1 MIESTIKPKPPAP
14 RPREESQARFIK
26 ILEST
31 TDLVLMADREGRTL
45 YVNKAGR
52 DMLGW
57 TTEEATER
65 IPMADIFPAWA
76 FAIMSER
83 AMPAAYSGGSWSGE
97 MAVLT
102 RSGREIPVL
111 QVLLAHS
118 GADGEV
124 DFYSTICRDISERKH
139 KELEQIEWSNRYD
152 AAIRASGQVLFDWD
166 STSGKISYG
175 GAPERLTGFLAEELG
190 GGLAQL
196 RAMINAGDQEAFDKA
211 IQRAIETREA
221 LRIEFRLKRKD
232 GREVVVRAQGHFFLD
247 RLGRIGRMVGFL
259 SDITAEKI
267 YERGVALTHERL
279 EQSVAERTHAL
290 ESANSRL
297 LERARQ
303 QETVARLGQRALM
316 GISLPELMALAVE
329 VIRTALL
336 VECVSINEW
345 MPEAKVFTARAHCGW
360 PMGQSNNQT
369 QGEKLSQSGYTMGVG
384 HPVLSSN
391 YNTESRFTPSEACR
405 LTGIQS
411 ALTAP
416 IQAGERPFGVVGA
429 FSTKRRAFEQEDI
442 SFLQGVANILS
453 AAIERLRVED
463 AARRAQSD
471 AEAANR
477 GKSEF
482 LSRMSHEL
490 RTPLNAIL
498 GFTQLLELEEHNAS
512 QAESIDHISK
522 AGRNLLELINEVL
535 DIARLDSGRIEFNF
549 EPVELALFLEEIV
562 SCMKPTASRQQVN
575 LHIAEIPADAIATTD
590 PERLRQVLLNLIAN
604 AVKFNRPEGI
614 VTIAV
619 APSGT
624 DYWKISIIDTGLGIS
639 EADLSRLFVPFER
652 LGQKEGGVAGGTG
665 LGLALCQRLVK
676 GLDGRITV
684 SSTEGLGSTFAVEI
698 PALVS
703 IHQPKLPDTPT
714 PVSQPMPTQKTIL
727 YIEDDLANFRLLE
740 RIVETRGNLKLISAI
755 DGSVAL
761 GLAKEHLPAL
771 ILLDLNLPDATGEDI
786 LEQLKADPATQAIPV
801 IVVTGEVGGGRAED
815 MLDQGAVEVLAKPYR
830 ISDFFGMLDKHLG
843 A

>member
-1 MIESTIKPKPPAP
+1 MPESTIKPKPQAP
-14 RPREESQARFIK
+14 RPREESQARLIK

-76 FAIMSER
+76 FAIVSEQ
-83 AMPAAYSGGSWSGE
+83 AMPKAYSGGSWSGE
-97 MAVLT
+97 TAVLT

-152 AAIRASGQVLFDWD
+152 VAIRASGQVLFDWD
-166 STSGKISYG
+166 STTGKISYG
-175 GAPERLTGFLAEELG
+175 GAPERLTGFLTEELS

-196 RAMINAGDQEAFDKA
+196 RTMIHSGDHEAFDKA

-232 GREVVVRAQGHFFLD
+232 TREIVIRAQGHFFLD
-247 RLGRIGRMVGFL
+247 RLGCIGRMVGFL
-259 SDITAEKI
+259 SDITAERI
-267 YERGVALTHERL
+267 YERGVALAHERL
-279 EQSVAERTHAL
+279 EQSVTERTHAL

-316 GISLPELMALAVE
+316 GISFPELMALAVE

-345 MPEAKVFTARAHCGW
+345 LPDAKVFTARAHCGW
-360 PMGQSNNQT
+360 PNGQANNQT

-405 LTGIQS
+405 VTGIQS

-416 IQAGERPFGVVGA
+416 IQAGELPFGVVGA

-453 AAIERLRVED
+453 AAIERLRVDE
-463 AARRAQSD
+463 AARRAQAD

-522 AGRNLLELINEVL
+522 AGRNLLNMINEVL
-535 DIARLDSGRIEFNF
+535 DIARLDSGRIEFNL
-549 EPVELALFLEEIV
+549 EPVELAQFLEEIV
-562 SCMKPTASRQQVN
+562 SCMKPLANRTQVS
-575 LHIAEIPADAIATTD
+575 LHIAEVPTDAIATTA
-590 PERLRQVLLNLIAN
+590 PERLRQVLLNLITN
-604 AVKFNRPEGI
+604 AVKFNRPDGI

-619 APSGT
+619 VPNGT
-624 DYWKISIIDTGLGIS
+624 DYWKINVIDTGLGIS

-676 GLDGRITV
+676 GLDGRISV
-684 SSTEGLGSTFAVEI
+684 SSTEGLGSTFSVEI

-703 IHQPKLPDTPT
+703 IHQPKFPDAPI
-714 PVSQPMPTQKTIL
+714 PISQPIPTQKTIL
-727 YIEDDLANFRLLE
+727 YIEDDIANFRLLE
-740 RIVETRGNLKLISAI
+740 RIVETRGNLKLVSAI

-761 GLAKEHLPAL
+761 GLAKEHNPSL
-771 ILLDLNLPDATGEDI
+771 ILLDLNLPDATGEEI
-786 LEQLKADPATQAIPV
+786 LEQLKADPVTQETPV

-815 MLDQGAVEVLAKPYR
+815 MLDQGAVEVLSKPYR
-830 ISDFFGMLDKHLG
+830 ISDFFEMLDKHLG
-843 A
+843 V

>member
-1 MIESTIKPKPPAP
+1 MIEPTTKPKPPPP

-76 FAIMSER
+76 FVIMTEQ
-83 AMPAAYSGGSWSGE
+83 AMPAAYSNGSWSGE
-97 MAVLT
+97 TAVFT

-166 STSGKISYG
+166 STSGQISYG
-175 GAPERLTGFLAEELG
+175 GAAERVTGFHLDELTG
-190 GGLAQL
+190 GLVQL
-196 RAMINAGDQEAFDKA
+196 RSMIHPGDHEAFDTA
-211 IQRAIETREA
+211 IQQAIETREP
-221 LRIEFRLKRKD
+221 LKIESRLKRKD
-232 GREVVVRAQGHFFLD
+232 GREIVVRGLGHFFLD

-267 YERGVALTHERL
+267 YERGVVLAHERL
-279 EQSVAERTHAL
+279 EQSVAERTNAL

-316 GISLPELMALAVE
+316 GISLPELMTLAVD
-329 VIRTALL
+329 VVRTALL

-345 MPEAKVFTARAHCGW
+345 LPEAKMFTARAHCGW
-360 PMGQSNNQT
+360 PAGQTNNQT
-369 QGEKLSQSGYTMGVG
+369 IGEKLSQSGYTMLVG

-391 YNTESRFTPSEACR
+391 YSTESRFTPSEACR
-405 LTGIQS
+405 VTGIQS

-416 IQAGERPFGVVGA
+416 IQAGTRPFGVVGA

-453 AAIERLRVED
+453 AAIDRLRVEE
-463 AARRAQSD
+463 AARRAQAD

-498 GFTQLLELEEHNAS
+498 GFTQLLELEEHNDS
-512 QAESIDHISK
+512 QAESIEHISK
-522 AGRNLLELINEVL
+522 AGRNLLEMINEVL
-535 DIARLDSGRIEFNF
+535 DIARLDSGRVQFNR
-549 EPVELALFLEEIV
+549 EPVCLLPFLEEVV
-562 SCMKPTASRQQVN
+562 SCMKQIGSRHQVN
-575 LHIAEIPADAIATTD
+575 VNVAAIPPEAFASTD
-590 PERLRQVLLNLIAN
+590 PERFRQVLVNLISN
-604 AVKFNRPEGI
+604 GMKFNRPGGS
-614 VTIAV
+614 VTVAV
-619 APSGT
+619 QARGT
-624 DYWKISIIDTGLGIS
+624 DYWNVSVIDTGVGIP
-639 EADLSRLFVPFER
+639 EADIHRLFLPFER
-652 LGQKEGGVAGGTG
+652 LGQKEGGIAGGTG
-665 LGLALCQRLVK
+665 LGLALCQRLVH
-676 GLDGRITV
+676 GLDGRISVT
-684 SSTEGLGSTFAVEI
+684 STEGLGSTFSVEI
-698 PALVS
+698 PAHGSTQLIETPEISASIPTSVS
-703 IHQPKLPDTPT
+703 
-714 PVSQPMPTQKTIL
+714 MQKTIL
-727 YIEDDLANFRLLE
+727 YIEDDIANFRLLE
-740 RIVETRGNLKLISAI
+740 RIVETRGNLKLVSAI

-761 GLAKEHLPAL
+761 GLAKEHLPGL
-771 ILLDLNLPDATGEDI
+771 ILLDLNLPDATGEE
-786 LEQLKADPATQAIPV
+786 LLAQLKAEPITKDIPV
-801 IVVTGEVGGGRAED
+801 IVVTGEVGGSRAED
-815 MLDQGAVEVLAKPYR
+815 MLYNGAVEVLPKPYR
-830 ISDFFGMLDKHLG
+830 ISDFFQMIDKHLG